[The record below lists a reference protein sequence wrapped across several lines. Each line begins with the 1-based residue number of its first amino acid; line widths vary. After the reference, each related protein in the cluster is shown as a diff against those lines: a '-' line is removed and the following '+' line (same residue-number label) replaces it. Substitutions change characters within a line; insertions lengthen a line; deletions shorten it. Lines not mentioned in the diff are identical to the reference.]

1 MLAQTQ
7 KDFRHWLVCAE
18 NAALAAA
25 LDSPRGLAAYQN
37 NYRSQLVRVLQ
48 ASYPQLLARL
58 GDDAFR
64 EVAIHHVERHPPSSW
79 ILDAYGADLPDTLRA
94 MYPRHPDLRELAW
107 IEWTLAEVFVAA
119 DAPALDPG
127 RLDHIDWDRA
137 CLRLSPSLRLHA
149 FATNAIDQWSALQE
163 GAKVPDAEMLG
174 TPAPAVIWRQGFA
187 SRLRAADATEH
198 AALLSLRD
206 EPRFSALC
214 DALVE
219 HLGEDEGIARAG
231 RLLAEWIAS
240 GIVVAVEA
248 HD

>member
-1 MLAQTQ
+1 MLAQMQ
-7 KDFRHWLVCAE
+7 KDFRHWLLRAE

-25 LDSPRGLAAYQN
+25 IDSPRGLAAYQN

-58 GDDAFR
+58 GEDAFR

-79 ILDAYGADLPDTLRA
+79 TLDDYGADLAGTLQA

-107 IEWTLAEVFVAA
+107 IEWTLADVFVAA
-119 DAPALDPG
+119 DAPVLDPG
-127 RLDHIDWDRA
+127 RLDGIDWDRA
-137 CLRLSPSLRLHA
+137 CLRLSPSLHLHA
-149 FATNAIDQWSALQE
+149 FATNAIDLWSALQD
-163 GAKVPDAEMLG
+163 GATVPEAQMLR
-174 TPAPAVIWRQGFA
+174 TPAHAVIWRQGFA

-206 EPRFSALC
+206 DARFSALC

-219 HLGEDEGIARAG
+219 HLGEDQGIARAG
-231 RLLAEWIAS
+231 HLLAEWIAS

-248 HD
+248 GD